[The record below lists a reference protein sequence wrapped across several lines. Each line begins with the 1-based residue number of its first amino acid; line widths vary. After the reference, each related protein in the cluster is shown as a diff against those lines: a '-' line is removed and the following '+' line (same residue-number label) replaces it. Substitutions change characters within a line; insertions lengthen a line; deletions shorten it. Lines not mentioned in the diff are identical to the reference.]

1 MPKSKGLLIV
11 VTGPSAVG
19 KGTICRALLA
29 EAPDIRFSVSCTT
42 RKARPGEVHGVDY
55 FFCTPEEFQAKIRN
69 GELLEWAEV
78 YGNYYG
84 TPRKYV
90 EEAIE
95 AGHCVILDIDMV
107 GARAVRERYPDA
119 VFVFVLPPSLKALEE
134 RIRARGTESEEAVQR
149 RLREAPRWIQEG
161 LTYDY
166 VVVNRDLK
174 EAVRQLRAIVEAE
187 RCRMSRNGSRWIHR
201 LLEKGVLDD
210 DDQAVSG

>member
-1 MPKSKGLLIV
+1 MMNVKGLLIV

-42 RKARPGEVHGVDY
+42 RKARPGEVHGQDY
-55 FFCTPEEFQAKIRN
+55 FFCTHEEFQEKIAK

-90 EEAIE
+90 DEVTA
-95 AGHCVILDIDMV
+95 AGQNIILDIDMV
-107 GARAVRERYPDA
+107 GARAVRQQYPDA
-119 VFVFVLPPSLKALEE
+119 VSVFVIPPSMKALEE

-149 RLREAPRWIQEG
+149 RLKEAPRWIQEG

-166 VVVNRDLK
+166 VVVNQDLK
-174 EAVRQLRAIVEAE
+174 EAVRQLRAIIDAE
-187 RCRMSRNGSRWIHR
+187 RCRTNRSGSQLIHR
-201 LLEKGVLDD
+201 LLAKGELE
-210 DDQAVSG
+210 

>member
-1 MPKSKGLLIV
+1 MNSKGLLIV

-42 RKARPGEVHGVDY
+42 RKPRPGEVHGQDY
-55 FFCTPEEFQAKIRN
+55 FFCTPEEFQEKIGK

-90 EEAIE
+90 EEVTA
-95 AGHCVILDIDMV
+95 AGQNIILDIDMV
-107 GARAVRERYPDA
+107 GARAVRQQYPDA
-119 VFVFVLPPSLKALEE
+119 VSVFVIPPSMKALEE

-166 VVVNRDLK
+166 VVVNQDLK
-174 EAVRQLRAIVEAE
+174 EAVRELRAIIDAE
-187 RCRMSRNGSRWIHR
+187 RCRTRRGGSQLIHR
-201 LLEKGVLDD
+201 LLEKGEID
-210 DDQAVSG
+210 

>member
-1 MPKSKGLLIV
+1 MAETKGLLIV

-42 RKARPGEVHGVDY
+42 RKARPGEVDGKDY
-55 FFCTPEEFQAKIRN
+55 FFCTPEQFQEKIRK

-84 TPRKYV
+84 TPRQYV
-90 EEAIE
+90 DEVTASGQNI
-95 AGHCVILDIDMV
+95 ILDIDMV
-107 GARAVRERYPDA
+107 GARAVRQQYPDA
-119 VFVFVLPPSLKALEE
+119 VSVFVIPPSMKALEE
-134 RIRARGTESEEAVQR
+134 RIRARGTETEEAVQR

-166 VVVNRDLK
+166 VVVNADLK
-174 EAVRQLRAIVEAE
+174 KAVRELRAIVDAE
-187 RCRMSRNGSRWIHR
+187 RCRTNRSGSQLIHR
-201 LLEKGVLDD
+201 LLEKGEL
-210 DDQAVSG
+210 A